1 MGASKS
7 ETSLARFG
15 WASVAVAIVAAGLWW
30 WMQPPAPLSENG
42 YDLTIALY
50 RVCNQ
55 RSDEGLQR
63 IEELLDESRSTA
75 AASDPSHGIV
85 AAIVAQAK
93 AGDWESAARASRR
106 ALEDQVKR

>member
-1 MGASKS
+1 MGTTNSKM
-7 ETSLARFG
+7 SLPRFG
-15 WASVAVAIVAAGLWW
+15 VAIVAVAIITAGLWW
-30 WMQPPAPLSENG
+30 WMRPPAPLSENG

-63 IEELLDESRSTA
+63 IEQLLAESRSTGQ
-75 AASDPSHGIV
+75 ASDPSHGIV

>member
-1 MGASKS
+1 MGTSKS
-7 ETSLARFG
+7 ETSLPQFG
-15 WASVAVAIVAAGLWW
+15 LGIVAVAMVAAGLWW
-30 WMQPPAPLSENG
+30 WMRPPAPLSENG

-63 IEELLDESRSTA
+63 IEQLLDESRSTGE
-75 AASDPSHGIV
+75 ASDPSHGIV

>member
-1 MGASKS
+1 MGTSKS
-7 ETSLARFG
+7 ETSLPQVGAG
-15 WASVAVAIVAAGLWW
+15 IVAVAIITTGLWW
-30 WMQPPAPLSENG
+30 WMRPPAPLSENG

-63 IEELLDESRSTA
+63 IEQLLDESRSTGE
-75 AASDPSHGIV
+75 ASDPSHGIV
-85 AAIVAQAK
+85 AAIVAEAK
-93 AGDWESAARASRR
+93 AGDWESAAQASRR